1 MSRSLDSHS
10 VGAHAGAGR
19 ERDGDDPRREANQE
33 LPPEI
38 VTVLDFLAVE
48 ALRQL
53 AARLERE
60 AAAHEGVGTPTDE
73 QPGS

>member
-1 MSRSLDSHS
+1 MSRSLDTHS
-10 VGAHAGAGR
+10 VGAHAGASR
-19 ERDGDDPRREANQE
+19 ERDGDDPRRESNQE

-38 VTVLDFLAVE
+38 VIVLDFLAIE

-53 AARLERE
+53 VTGLERE
-60 AAAHEGVGTPTDE
+60 AGAPQDVPSPTDE